1 MGCNALY
8 TTTLN
13 GVTLIWMNS
22 KLLSFNLYA
31 SSLMPG
37 GGPYFHTSPVSP
49 SDSMNLVAA
58 FNSGFKMGD
67 SHGGY
72 YIDGRAVS
80 PLINGQA
87 SAVISSDGSLN
98 VGSWGTEI
106 PMTPTVVAVR
116 QNLTLLVDNGA
127 VNPATSSAPYESWG
141 VTWPGGPTTKRSA
154 VGVTA
159 NGAVLFGA
167 GSTLTVAQLAQAM
180 AAGGA
185 VRAMSLDQNS
195 YYPQFSAF
203 SPFGFTPAS
212 PANANNVV
220 PGLEASDRYF
230 QSSWNRDFFTA
241 SALGSATGAATGN
254 GASAALHVHPRVH

>member
-1 MGCNALY
+1 M
-8 TTTLN
+8 
-13 GVTLIWMNS
+13 
-22 KLLSFNLYA
+22 
-31 SSLMPG
+31 
-37 GGPYFHTSPVSP
+37 
-49 SDSMNLVAA
+49 
-58 FNSGFKMGD
+58 
-67 SHGGY
+67 
-72 YIDGRAVS
+72 
-80 PLINGQA
+80 
-87 SAVISSDGSLN
+87 
-98 VGSWGTEI
+98 
-106 PMTPTVVAVR
+106 
-116 QNLTLLVDNGA
+116 
-127 VNPATSSAPYESWG
+127 
-141 VTWPGGPTTKRSA
+141 
-154 VGVTA
+154 TA